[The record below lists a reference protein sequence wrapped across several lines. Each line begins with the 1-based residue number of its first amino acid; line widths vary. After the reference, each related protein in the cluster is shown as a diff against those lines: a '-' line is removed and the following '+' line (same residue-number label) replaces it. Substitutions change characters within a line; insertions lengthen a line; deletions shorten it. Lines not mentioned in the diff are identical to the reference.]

1 MVVSYI
7 SYPRFISRYKL
18 TMMQQIGSNGTNG
31 HMKPRRDIA
40 NLRLHWIAKPYFS
53 LRVHQLHRNAKCP
66 CSLACTSSLSQ
77 KSLVLSNA
85 QKHNRRT
92 QHYQSAYS
100 ACNRLHITIESKTGS
115 DDVAFSWQKRIII
128 CSCGHTLQA
137 QGTVFTITLFV
148 HCRYLK
154 ECPQGYRRWRPITYN
169 GKKETETAEIKTM
182 APTHINNMFPMAF
195 CRLTLLAT
203 SMTVSASWTN
213 SRYNGGKSQKTN

>member
-53 LRVHQLHRNAKCP
+53 LRVRQLYRNAKCP

-115 DDVAFSWQKRIII
+115 DDVAFSWQKKIII

-154 ECPQGYRRWRPITYN
+154 SARRDT
-169 GKKETETAEIKTM
+169 GGGDLSLTM
-182 APTHINNMFPMAF
+182 AKRRQKPQKSRWWLRHISILCFQW
-195 CRLTLLAT
+195 L
-203 SMTVSASWTN
+203 SVASLCWLP
-213 SRYNGGKSQKTN
+213 QWQ

>member
-1 MVVSYI
+1 MSMFLGLYLQFV
-7 SYPRFISRYKL
+7 P
-18 TMMQQIGSNGTNG
+18 
-31 HMKPRRDIA
+31 
-40 NLRLHWIAKPYFS
+40 
-53 LRVHQLHRNAKCP
+53 
-66 CSLACTSSLSQ
+66 

-115 DDVAFSWQKRIII
+115 DDVAFSWQKKIII

-154 ECPQGYRRWRPITYN
+154 SARRDT
-169 GKKETETAEIKTM
+169 GGGDLSLTM
-182 APTHINNMFPMAF
+182 AKRRQKPQKSRWWLRHVGVVPNSLQDIGRASDGAERRPVAGDSI
-195 CRLTLLAT
+195 LL
-203 SMTVSASWTN
+203 
-213 SRYNGGKSQKTN
+213 

>member
-1 MVVSYI
+1 MLNVHV
-7 SYPRFISRYKL
+7 PWLVPPVCPK
-18 TMMQQIGSNGTNG
+18 
-31 HMKPRRDIA
+31 
-40 NLRLHWIAKPYFS
+40 NLF
-53 LRVHQLHRNAKCP
+53 
-66 CSLACTSSLSQ
+66 
-77 KSLVLSNA
+77 LSNA

-115 DDVAFSWQKRIII
+115 DDVAFSWQKKIII

-169 GKKETETAEIKTM
+169 GKKETETAEIKMM
-182 APTHINNMFPMAF
+182 APTHQYY
-195 CRLTLLAT
+195 
-203 SMTVSASWTN
+203 VS
-213 SRYNGGKSQKTN
+213 NGFLSPHFAGYLNDSKCFLN